1 MANTADSS
9 AHGEANPCGH
19 PACIFVRKTAG
30 HVEKCYS
37 MTSCDVLIGTDVIL
51 MGLALQWTGL
61 PFRGVEGVGVV
72 GKPKRSR

>member
-51 MGLALQWTGL
+51 MGLALQWT
-61 PFRGVEGVGVV
+61 VGVV
-72 GKPKRSR
+72 GKPKRSRYNSTFF